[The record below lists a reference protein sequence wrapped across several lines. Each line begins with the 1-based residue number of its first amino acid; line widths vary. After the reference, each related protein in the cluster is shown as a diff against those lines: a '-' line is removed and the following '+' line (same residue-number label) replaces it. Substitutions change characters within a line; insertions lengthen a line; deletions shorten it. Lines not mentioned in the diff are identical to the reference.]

1 MFKERLGILKVGG
14 EDEEIKQLKNKV
26 KDFTQA
32 SFEM

>member
-1 MFKERLGILKVGG
+1 MVKENLGILKVGG
-14 EDEEIKQLKNKV
+14 EDVEIKLKNKV

>member
-1 MFKERLGILKVGG
+1 MFKERPGSHKVGG
-14 EDEEIKQLKNKV
+14 EDEEIKLKNKV